1 MAGSKFKKD
10 MNQND
15 IIDSAKAFGFSF
27 GLLFLIFILFVVAT
41 IFYPPKHDTGEA
53 SGGAGGGATAEINAE
68 QLVQKSCIACH
79 GQNLEGMSGPAL
91 ANIGS
96 KLSADD
102 ISKVIKEGRG
112 IMPPGLINNP
122 KEVAAV
128 AKWLSEK
135 K

>member
-1 MAGSKFKKD
+1 MAGSNFKKD

-41 IFYPPKHDTGEA
+41 IFYPPKHDTGQA
-53 SGGAGGGATAEINAE
+53 NGGTGGGATTEINAE
-68 QLVQKSCIACH
+68 EIVKQSCISCH
-79 GQNLEGMSGPAL
+79 GQNLEGVSAPAL

-96 KLSADD
+96 KLSADE
-102 ISKVIKEGRG
+102 ISKVIKEGKG
-112 IMPPGLINNP
+112 IMPKGLIKDP